1 MAMTALTT
9 NPIRRPG
16 PVPMLLA
23 VVVITVL
30 AVSVLMY
37 AWISAPAAPSTGYS
51 QFLSDVRAGRIT
63 NVVQTG
69 TVLEVSGSGGTYTV
83 TVPTILT
90 DVYGDVDAAASDGG
104 ASTPLF
110 EARPAPD
117 TSWIGLVLTA
127 LLPFVVV
134 LVVFVLVLLLIVRPA
149 RTQGARS
156 LAVRLRELDEAHASR
171 LIGDEEWQRQ
181 RKRILDEA

>member
-1 MAMTALTT
+1 MTAMTM

-16 PVPMLLA
+16 LWLGIIALVLIVGACVSGL
-23 VVVITVL
+23 VYTWIT
-30 AVSVLMY
+30 
-37 AWISAPAAPSTGYS
+37 APAAPSTGYS
-51 QFLSDVRAGRIT
+51 QFLSDVGAGRIT
-63 NVVQTG
+63 KVVQTG

-83 TVPTILT
+83 QVPTILT
-90 DVYGDVDAAASDGG
+90 DVYGDVEAARAAG
-104 ASTPLF
+104 ASAPQF

-117 TSWIGLVLTA
+117 TSWLGLILTS
-127 LLPFVVV
+127 LLPFAVV
-134 LVVFVLVLLLIVRPA
+134 LVIFVLVLLLIVRPA

>member
-1 MAMTALTT
+1 MTALTT

-23 VVVITVL
+23 VAVIAVL
-30 AVSVLMY
+30 AVSALMY
-37 AWISAPAAPSTGYS
+37 AWFTAPAAPSTGYS
-51 QFLSDVRAGRIT
+51 QFLNDVAAGSVTR
-63 NVVQTG
+63 VVQTG
-69 TVLEVSGSGGTYTV
+69 TVLEVTSSRGAYTV
-83 TVPTILT
+83 EIPTVLT
-90 DVYGDVDAAASDGG
+90 DVYGDVDAAAADGG
-104 ASTPLF
+104 TRAPQF

-149 RTQGARS
+149 RVQGARS

-171 LIGDEEWQRQ
+171 LIGDDEWQRQ